1 MKRLIVLRHAKS
13 AWDTAA
19 PDDHA
24 RPLSKR
30 GKRDAPRIGAE
41 LARLGYCPSLVLSS
55 TAKRARDTWKRMK
68 GALPDAEE
76 IRTRDLYMADLSDVR
91 RVVTELGE
99 AHESV
104 AVVGHNPGWEDLVS
118 ELYGRETLMTTAN
131 AAVLRSEADSWKQ
144 AFASGA
150 TWELETLLR
159 PKELPD
165 AKDSEQKANPDS

>member
-30 GKRDAPRIGAE
+30 GKRDAPRIGEE
-41 LARLGYCPSLVLSS
+41 LARLGHCPTLVITS

-76 IRTRDLYMADLSDVR
+76 VRTRDLYMAGLSDVR
-91 RVVTELGE
+91 RAVVERGE
-99 AHESV
+99 GHDVV
-104 AVVGHNPGWEDLVS
+104 AVVGHNPGWEEAVSDLC
-118 ELYGRETLMTTAN
+118 GQETLITTAN
-131 AAVLRSEADSWKQ
+131 AAVLRSAAETWSE
-144 AFASGA
+144 AFASDA
-150 TWELETLLR
+150 DWELLTVLR
-159 PKELPD
+159 PKELPPL
-165 AKDSEQKANPDS
+165 KDSARKANRDS